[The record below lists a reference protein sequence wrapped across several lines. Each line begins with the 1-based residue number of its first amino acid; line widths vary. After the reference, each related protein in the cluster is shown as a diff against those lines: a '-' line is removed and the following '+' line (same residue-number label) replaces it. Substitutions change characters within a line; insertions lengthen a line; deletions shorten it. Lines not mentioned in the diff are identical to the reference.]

1 MSRRDLL
8 KALPL
13 LACVA
18 CASAPPQTV
27 VPAPAGMA
35 GVAYPGAYGARA
47 DQRYLAQPPTLGQPI
62 RPPAAAMPTAKFGEA
77 DAGLQ
82 GMAEGETE
90 RAEQSF
96 ERALEVNPFDPVAL
110 NNLAVAKAEQGQFHE
125 AAAMLERA
133 AKLQPDNAEIA
144 ANLARLRGYV
154 QGYAMAG
161 VEPAGQSPAAING
174 SLPPAPPALWGSRR
188 VSQPSYGAAVL
199 VDDGGLALP
208 ASVPSASAASRVSN
222 AAAGSFATGD
232 GSGYYISEACRQAS
246 AAAPAKKSKP
256 KTVSRSG
263 PSSGCPTPSP

>member
-1 MSRRDLL
+1 MSSRDLL

-18 CASAPPQTV
+18 CAASPEQV
-27 VPAPAGMA
+27 SVPAPSGMA
-35 GVAYPGAYGARA
+35 ASGYPGAYGTPNP
-47 DQRYLAQPPTLGQPI
+47 QSYQAQAPRVGQPI
-62 RPPAAAMPTAKFGEA
+62 RPPAAAVPTAKFGEA

-125 AAAMLERA
+125 ATAMLERA
-133 AKLQPDNAEIA
+133 SKLQPDNAEIA

-161 VEPAGQSPAAING
+161 VDPAGQSPTTISGN
-174 SLPPAPPALWGSRR
+174 LPPPPPALWGSAQAYTR
-188 VSQPSYGAAVL
+188 VVAAF
-199 VDDGGLALP
+199 DDGGT
-208 ASVPSASAASRVSN
+208 AATSSLGVV
-222 AAAGSFATGD
+222 AAQGAAGTASSSTG
-232 GSGYYISEACRQAS
+232 SYYISEACGSQTS
-246 AAAPAKKSKP
+246 APASKKNKP
-256 KTVSRSG
+256 KTVTRSG
-263 PSSGCPTPSP
+263 ASGGCPTPSP

>member
-18 CASAPPQTV
+18 CASAPPQSPV
-27 VPAPAGMA
+27 QVPAGMA
-35 GVAYPGAYGARA
+35 GVAYPGAYSAKT

-62 RPPAAAMPTAKFGEA
+62 RPPAAAMPAAKFGEA

-125 AAAMLERA
+125 ATAMLERA

-161 VEPAGQSPAAING
+161 VEPAGQSPAAISGN
-174 SLPPAPPALWGSRR
+174 LPPAPPALWGSNRA
-188 VSQPSYGAAVL
+188 SQPAGFGRAVV
-199 VDDGGLALP
+199 VDEAGMVARAPVTSGGGG
-208 ASVPSASAASRVSN
+208 SSAT
-222 AAAGSFATGD
+222 AGSFVASDSAG
-232 GSGYYISEACRQAS
+232 GYYISEACREPGAS
-246 AAAPAKKSKP
+246 APAKKKTKP
-256 KTVSRSG
+256 KTVTRSG
-263 PSSGCPTPSP
+263 PGSGCSTPAP

>member
-1 MSRRDLL
+1 MSSRDLL
-8 KALPL
+8 KVLPL

-18 CASAPPQTV
+18 CASAPDRAP

-35 GVAYPGAYGARA
+35 GASYPGAYAGSAG
-47 DQRYLAQPPTLGQPI
+47 QRYQAQPPALSQPI
-62 RPPAAAMPTAKFGEA
+62 RPPAAAIPAARFGEA

-125 AAAMLERA
+125 ATAMLERA

-161 VEPAGQSPAAING
+161 VEPAGQSSAAISGN
-174 SLPPAPPALWGSRR
+174 LPPPPPALWGSRKA
-188 VSQPSYGAAVL
+188 SQLGYGREPV
-199 VDDGGLALP
+199 VDDYGSARLSG
-208 ASVPSASAASRVSN
+208 SDGRVSASATATT
-222 AAAGSFATGD
+222 AGTAG
-232 GSGYYISEACRQAS
+232 GYYISEACRGQAS
-246 AAAPAKKSKP
+246 APDSKKSKP
-256 KTVSRSG
+256 KTVTHGSASG
-263 PSSGCPTPSP
+263 GCPTPSP

>member
-1 MSRRDLL
+1 MSSRDLL

-18 CASAPPQTV
+18 CAASPEQGS
-27 VPAPAGMA
+27 VPAPSGMTAAG
-35 GVAYPGAYGARA
+35 YPGAYGAPNP
-47 DQRYLAQPPTLGQPI
+47 QSYQAQAPRVGQPI
-62 RPPAAAMPTAKFGEA
+62 RPPAAAVPTAKFGEA

-125 AAAMLERA
+125 ATAMLERA
-133 AKLQPDNAEIA
+133 SKLQPDNAEIA

-161 VEPAGQSPAAING
+161 VDPAGQSPTTISGN
-174 SLPPAPPALWGSRR
+174 LPPPPPALWGSAQTYSR
-188 VSQPSYGAAVL
+188 VAAF
-199 VDDGGLALP
+199 DDGGTVATSSLGVVAAP
-208 ASVPSASAASRVSN
+208 GPTGTASSST
-222 AAAGSFATGD
+222 GS
-232 GSGYYISEACRQAS
+232 YYISEACGSQTS
-246 AAAPAKKSKP
+246 APASRKSKP
-256 KTVSRSG
+256 KTVTRSG
-263 PSSGCPTPSP
+263 ASSGCTTPSP